1 MISKVLYLGLIL
13 IISTAHYACEDDAI
27 LEPGTNEEDYYGY
40 NYGSIISPPKLP
52 NKPIKKNPL
61 IF

>member
-1 MISKVLYLGLIL
+1 MKNKVLYLGLIL

-40 NYGSIISPPKLP
+40 NYGSIINPLKFIK
-52 NKPIKKNPL
+52 NPIKKNPF